1 MREEIK
7 ELKKILMELNN
18 QETTRLQ
25 ISGTDWEEEEGNG
38 NLNISYDQR
47 SKMEMKKKRTRLM
60 AWFMTLPLLLKST
73 IFSMLKI
80 IDLFHKIIQTPVLG
94 NTKKDNSFKT

>member
-47 SKMEMKKKRTRLM
+47 SKN
-60 AWFMTLPLLLKST
+60 
-73 IFSMLKI
+73 
-80 IDLFHKIIQTPVLG
+80 G
-94 NTKKDNSFKT
+94 NEEKENQAYGLIHDSATATQINNF